1 MSASNDKFLITKRSL
16 VKDWVV
22 DLVVDLVLD
31 LVLDMMLSLLRDR
44 PLPDRDEV
52 CLEDEDLDEYLKSFL
67 LLSSSGDLPVL
78 DLDLSLMCSVGL
90 RDLLRRLEEY

>member
-1 MSASNDKFLITKRSL
+1 MIL
-16 VKDWVV
+16 V

-31 LVLDMMLSLLRDR
+31 LVLDMMLSLLSDR
-44 PLPDRDEV
+44 PLPDRDDI
-52 CLEDEDLDEYLKSFL
+52 CLEDEDLDEYLKSSFL
-67 LLSSSGDLPVL
+67 LSSGDLPVL